1 MSNFSVLGQHDEQLL
16 RLGMLAEKY
25 FADDPNTCLIKLR
38 QLTEVLAQLLAA
50 RAGLFLTAEES
61 QYELLRRLRD
71 SGVLPNEIYQIFG
84 EVRRTGNN
92 AAHALSGDRRTAL
105 AMLKLSWQLGLWF
118 HRTFKDPHFKS
129 GPFIPPRAPADK
141 SEELQAD
148 LAKLAAELEAYRAA
162 NTQAAEKLSTGS
174 RTQRIK
180 GRAVLLGIRCCRG
193 RRAEG
198 QTGRSSCRVAVGGK
212 RRPSK
217 HSSPSRKP
225 QPAPC
230 HRCIWMKQKR
240 AQTH

>member
-129 GPFIPPRAPADK
+129 GPFIPPQAPADK

-162 NTQAAEKLSTGS
+162 NTQAAEKLSTLEAALS
-174 RTQRIK
+174 ESKDEQSFWESV
-180 GRAVLLGIRCCRG
+180 A
-193 RRAEG
+193 AEEEG
-198 QTGRSSCRVAVGGK
+198 QKVKLAARLAELQLVAKREGHRNTRLRQESRSQRRVIAASG
-212 RRPSK
+212 
-217 HSSPSRKP
+217 
-225 QPAPC
+225 
-230 HRCIWMKQKR
+230 
-240 AQTH
+240 